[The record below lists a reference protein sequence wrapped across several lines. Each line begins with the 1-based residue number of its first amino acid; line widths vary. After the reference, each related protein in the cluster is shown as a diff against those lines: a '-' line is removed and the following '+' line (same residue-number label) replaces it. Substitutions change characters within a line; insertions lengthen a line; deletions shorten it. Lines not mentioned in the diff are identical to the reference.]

1 MRDHADNIRFAIT
14 PLRRLKGLIG
24 LLRFEGVLL
33 LAPCHDIHTF
43 GMRMNIDVAF
53 VDAGGKVLRVE
64 RDLPPRRRVK
74 CRGAVAVLER
84 QANAGCQMSG
94 DCCKNVP
101 SWFQVGDTL
110 RLSGANSP

>member
-1 MRDHADNIRFAIT
+1 MRGNTNNIRFAIT

-24 LLRFEGVLL
+24 LQHFEGVLL
-33 LAPCHDIHTF
+33 LAPCRDIHTF

-53 VDAGGKVLRVE
+53 VNADGKVLRVE
-64 RDLPPRRRVK
+64 HDLPPRRRVK

-84 QANAGCQMSG
+84 QANAGCQMSV
-94 DCCKNVP
+94 DCCESTL

-110 RLSGANSP
+110 CLSGANFV

>member
-14 PLRRLKGLIG
+14 PRRRLKGLIG
-24 LLRFEGVLL
+24 LQRFEGVLL

-53 VDAGGKVLRVE
+53 VDADGKVLRVE

-84 QANAGCQMSG
+84 QADSGCQSSV
-94 DCCKNVP
+94 DCCESTP

-110 RLSGANSP
+110 RLNSASSS